1 MNLFDELKQIG
12 IESHEVWFKRY
23 FNNLHLED
31 KLRVSAKKGY
41 SSFRIYFSKAKDDYK
56 RRRLNDDKTVEALKE
71 RLGKGFVIKCGDVY
85 SFGFAKKT
93 SITDRYISIEW

>member
-23 FNNLHLED
+23 FNNLNLED
-31 KLRVSAKKGY
+31 KLRVSAKKGF
-41 SSFRIYFSKAKDDYK
+41 SSFRIYLSKAKDDYT
-56 RRRLNDDKTVEALKE
+56 RRRLNDDKTLEALKK
-71 RLGKGFVIKCGDVY
+71 RLGKGFIIKYEDVY
-85 SFGFAKKT
+85 SFSFAKKP

>member
-23 FNNLHLED
+23 FNNLNLED
-31 KLRVSAKKGY
+31 KLRVSAKKGF
-41 SSFRIYFSKAKDDYK
+41 SSFRIYLSKAKDDYT
-56 RRRLNDDKTVEALKE
+56 RRRLNDDKTLEALKK
-71 RLGKGFVIKCGDVY
+71 RLGKGFIIKYDDVY
-85 SFGFAKKT
+85 SFSLVKKP